1 MRGADAYIAGEEV
14 EYDIADKVEVDDKV
28 EDGMSDGPFLYER
41 DPIRQ
46 HRREVDNQNN
56 RERVP
61 QRPEPRPWRDKE
73 PRPYP
78 RKKAADGTAGAIVI
92 AATCF
97 WSRYALADSAA
108 LCRRF
113 RARVRACTHTQHSG
127 VSVRESDGLAHS
139 ADRECTVVTERRGAC
154 CVFV

>member
-28 EDGMSDGPFLYER
+28 EDRVSDGPFLYER

-46 HRREVDNQNN
+46 HRREVDYQNN

-108 LCRRF
+108 LC
-113 RARVRACTHTQHSG
+113 
-127 VSVRESDGLAHS
+127 
-139 ADRECTVVTERRGAC
+139 
-154 CVFV
+154 